1 MEFILRKYSFVITG
15 KISWSGKIA
24 LNMTQHTKF
33 IKKVLQLGNVKAQ
46 HEHLMQ
52 D

>member
-15 KISWSGKIA
+15 KISWSGKIT
-24 LNMTQHTKF
+24 LNMTQHK
-33 IKKVLQLGNVKAQ
+33 IHKKVLQLGNVKAQ